1 MEDELKVVV
10 SMETARESE
19 SIILE
24 KIVDMITK
32 VIECEDKDLE
42 YELVE
47 DYLGLAKEFNIAMF
61 KAENKPKQ
69 DVLKFDMLMNKNY
82 DIGSVGCE

>member
-32 VIECEDKDLE
+32 VIGCEDKELE
-42 YELVE
+42 YERVE
-47 DYLGLAKEFNIAMF
+47 YYLGLARDFHIAMF